1 MKKIFTI
8 ASVFALGLVITFACK
23 KSTTTTPPASTTST
37 TGSNSNV
44 TSITVDGSALSSMTV
59 TAGANGSSTEY
70 LVDAS
75 STNNSN
81 LNYPTMYIT
90 FSGGT
95 LPTAGTYT
103 ISPYSALN
111 APANGYCYFQY
122 NTSFASSGSYVAS
135 TGVVTITPGSPNTA
149 ACSNVVCTNTAASS
163 HTVTAALKF

>member
-23 KSTTTTPPASTTST
+23 KSTTTTTPASTTST

-59 TAGANGSSTEY
+59 TAGATSTEY
-70 LVDAS
+70 RVSAS

-90 FSGGT
+90 FSGNT
-95 LPTAGTYT
+95 MPTAGTYT
-103 ISPYSALN
+103 ISSYSALN
-111 APANGYCYFQY
+111 LPANGYCYFQY
-122 NTSFASSGSYVAS
+122 NTNYTSTGSYVAS
-135 TGVVTITPGSPNTA
+135 TGVVTITPGTPNTA
-149 ACSNVVCTNTAASS
+149 ACSNVVCTNTAGS
-163 HTVTAALKF
+163 HTITAALKF